1 MHAFD
6 IPALR
11 DSAPRRCPF
20 STPASSAPA
29 PVSAPAFASAPA
41 DGLRDVPRSWLE
53 QVAMEAAPDGILL
66 VDRQGAIM
74 MANLAIETISGY
86 TAAQLI
92 GQPISILL
100 APHLSAKHAQHV
112 RRYFENPTRRPM
124 GLEHDLWLH
133 RRDGAKVPVDIALG
147 YSQAYGGASVAFV
160 RDVSDMR
167 RLEAQTCYQA
177 SHDHLTG
184 LVNRWQFGQ
193 RLEQAIHTYTP
204 QGRQF
209 ALLLLDL
216 DDFKAVNDGYGH
228 AAGDQVLIEVARR
241 LKSALRAGDTVGR
254 LGGDEFTVLL
264 SDVAQVQDALRMA
277 AKLVQL
283 LQEPYRVQGFE
294 LHCGASAGIAVFP
307 QDAPDA
313 ETLMRYA
320 DMAMY
325 CSKQRGR
332 GHFSLYEPAM
342 GEKMAEKILLHD
354 HLKLA
359 LAYGG
364 LALHYQ
370 PQVDVLTGRVV
381 GAEALLRWTDP
392 ELGEVSPSRFIPV
405 AEATGLILPL
415 STWVLNAV
423 CKQIRLWQDAGTP
436 LRVAVNVSVQQL
448 QQSDWAEQLQAALQ
462 RHGVPPELL
471 ELELTESEAMVDPVL
486 AGQLLAQVKAL
497 GVSVTLDDFGTG
509 HSSLAYLQ
517 QLPIERIKIARDF
530 IEPMLR
536 GNSQT
541 ALVRAVIALSHT
553 LGLTVVAE
561 GVEEPEQLQRLHQY
575 GCESVQGWLY
585 SRAVPAAEMAK
596 LIGTPAPFAALC
608 QAAALAQH

>member
-1 MHAFD
+1 MHALD

-11 DSAPRRCPF
+11 DNAPRRCPF
-20 STPASSAPA
+20 SATATQ
-29 PVSAPAFASAPA
+29 A
-41 DGLRDVPRSWLE
+41 DSLRDVPRGWLE
-53 QVAMEAAPDGILL
+53 QVAMAAAPDGILL
-66 VDRQGAIM
+66 VDRQGTIM
-74 MANLAIETISGY
+74 MANPAMETISGY
-86 TAAQLI
+86 AAAQLM

-100 APHLSAKHAQHV
+100 APHLGAKHGQHV
-112 RRYFENPTRRPM
+112 RRYFQNPTRRPM
-124 GLEHDLWLH
+124 GMERDLWLH
-133 RRDGAKVPVDIALG
+133 RRDGAKVPVDVALG
-147 YSQAYGGASVAFV
+147 YSEAYGGASVAFV
-160 RDVSDMR
+160 RDISEVR

-177 SHDHLTG
+177 SHDNLTG

-193 RLEQAIHTYTP
+193 RLEQAIHTCTP
-204 QGRQF
+204 QGRPF

-216 DDFKAVNDGYGH
+216 DDFKAINDGYGH
-228 AAGDQVLIEVARR
+228 AAGDQVLVEVARR
-241 LKSALRAGDTVGR
+241 LKNALRAGDTVGR

-264 SDVAQVQDALRMA
+264 PELNQVQEAMLVA
-277 AKLVQL
+277 AKLLQL
-283 LQEPYRVQGFE
+283 LQEPFRVQGFE

-313 ETLMRYA
+313 DTLMRYA

-325 CSKQRGR
+325 CSKRRGR

-370 PQVDVLTGRVV
+370 PQVDVVTGQVV

-392 ELGEVSPSRFIPV
+392 VLGEVPPSRFIPV

-415 STWVLNAV
+415 GEWVLNAV
-423 CKQIRLWQDAGTP
+423 CRQIRVWQQAGTP

-448 QQSDWAEQLQAALQ
+448 QQNDWVEQLQGALQ
-462 RHGVPPELL
+462 RHGVPPDLL
-471 ELELTESEAMVDPVL
+471 ELELTESEAMADPVL
-486 AGQLLAQVKAL
+486 ARHSLARVKAL
-497 GVSVTLDDFGTG
+497 GISVTLDDFGTG

-517 QLPIERIKIARDF
+517 QLPIARIKIARDF
-530 IEPMLR
+530 VEPMLR
-536 GNSQT
+536 GDSES
-541 ALVRAVIALSHT
+541 ALVRAVIELSHT

-561 GVEEPEQLQRLHQY
+561 GVEAPEQLGQLRRF
-575 GCESVQGWLY
+575 GCDIVQGWLY
-585 SRAVPAAEMAK
+585 SRAVPAPEMAQ
-596 LIGTPAPFAALC
+596 LIGTPEPFAALC
-608 QAAALAQH
+608 RAAALAQP